1 MSCCVVLP
9 TNAERARS
17 PVECHRLGTA
27 RHRDCDV
34 ADSGEALCGPLS
46 GEDQP
51 ADECA
56 DGECVDHEPGS
67 HLPALLFPIGR
78 VGAMPLQNGSE
89 IRSVELEQLTA
100 QGISLIERRNAFE
113 ALRDI
118 AADLYASH
126 IGSSWRPATGSKVN
140 RSTLTASMLDARD
153 FMNAR
158 QRADIQTLAPKGP
171 IIAFAS
177 ATDYNDT
184 DKIWQVLDKAFAKHP
199 DMVLAHTGEKTG
211 GPKIASCWATSRK
224 VPQIAFTPD
233 FSRHQ
238 KAAPFKRNDKI
249 LEAMPIGI
257 IAGPGEGGVHQNLLD
272 KARRQGVSI
281 VELR

>member
-78 VGAMPLQNGSE
+78 VGAMPLAAMRWSQPAFQSPEGVHRRAE
-89 IRSVELEQLTA
+89 APAGLTA
-100 QGISLIERRNAFE
+100 GNRSGR
-113 ALRDI
+113 
-118 AADLYASH
+118 
-126 IGSSWRPATGSKVN
+126 WRPTTSPVVPRTAAAGQSRRAFFAAQGRGGGRAFPFTFICVLSSGRVRVAPGSV
-140 RSTLTASMLDARD
+140 RSCPMKRPASRPWL
-153 FMNAR
+153 
-158 QRADIQTLAPKGP
+158 QPSSL
-171 IIAFAS
+171 
-177 ATDYNDT
+177 
-184 DKIWQVLDKAFAKHP
+184 
-199 DMVLAHTGEKTG
+199 
-211 GPKIASCWATSRK
+211 
-224 VPQIAFTPD
+224 
-233 FSRHQ
+233 
-238 KAAPFKRNDKI
+238 AAPHPRSCRKARSQEQPGSRPSSEPHEGRWPHRVRE
-249 LEAMPIGI
+249 LGLPTGIGHP
-257 IAGPGEGGVHQNLLD
+257 GPGGGWSE
-272 KARRQGVSI
+272 R
-281 VELR
+281 